1 MEVSIGGTG
10 CSLMDYL
17 FTAID
22 FESGAFTRYR
32 SRNPGDGGLVPGAL
46 VFTEGL
52 ESFTGRSYKEVLRE
66 ITDAAEPA
74 SRNLGGPSIV
84 ALVHAAQLLN
94 GAGVP
99 VSFHGVRGE
108 DAVGDELA
116 GIVSRTPLHWDHYV
130 QRPGETPFTH
140 ALSDPSYGDG
150 AGERSFV
157 NSVGVAKEFRVED
170 LHASLFENAILAFG
184 GTALVPTL
192 HRELHR
198 AVSRA
203 RKGGSL
209 TVVNTVYDFLN
220 ESRFPDRL
228 WPLGDSEQT
237 YRDTDLLVVD
247 AEEAQRLSG
256 ATDPVRAAARFTEAG
271 VKAVVITSGAGDVF
285 AASGGGRFAPLEARF
300 FPVSDRIRAELRNGR
315 GEGGDTTGCGDN
327 FVGGL
332 LFALAE
338 QLRSGERRCDLFH
351 AMSWAVASGGYCCF
365 SLGGTLLES
374 RRGEKRAAIG
384 EYVRDYR
391 RQLGAATGDA

>member
-17 FTAID
+17 FTGID
-22 FESGAFTRYR
+22 FEAGMFARYR
-32 SRNPGDGGLVPGAL
+32 SREPGDGGLVPGAL
-46 VFTEGL
+46 VFIEGL
-52 ESFTGRSYKEVLRE
+52 ESFAGRSYEEVLRD
-66 ITDAAEPA
+66 ITDGGEPA

-99 VSFHGVRGE
+99 VSFHGIRGE
-108 DAVGDELA
+108 DTIGDELA
-116 GIVSRTPLHWDHYV
+116 GIVSRTPLHWDRYV

-140 ALSDPSYGDG
+140 ALSDPRYADG

-157 NSVGVAKEFRVED
+157 NSVGVAAEFSVED
-170 LHASLFENAILAFG
+170 LHDSFFDNAIVAFG

-192 HRELHR
+192 HGELHKAVGR
-198 AVSRA
+198 AA
-203 RKGGSL
+203 KGGSL
-209 TVVNTVYDFLN
+209 TVVNTVYDFFN

-228 WPLGDSEQT
+228 WPLGDSERT
-237 YRDTDLLVVD
+237 YSNTDLLVVD
-247 AEEAQRLSG
+247 AEEAYRLSG
-256 ATDPVRAAARFTEAG
+256 VADSIRAARRFTEAG
-271 VKAVVITSGAGDVF
+271 VSAVVITSGADDILAV
-285 AASGGGRFAPLEARF
+285 SDGGRFAPLEARF
-300 FPVSDRIRAELRNGR
+300 FPVSDRIRAELRNGH
-315 GEGGDTTGCGDN
+315 GDAGDTTGCGDN

-365 SLGGTLLES
+365 SLGGTVLES
-374 RRGEKRAAIG
+374 RRGEKRDAIR

-391 RQLGAATGDA
+391 RQLGAVTGDA